1 MISFSNFG
9 SNRHPSAV
17 KVRQAVE
24 ILHRS
29 APDLEAD
36 GEMQADTAVV
46 GDLLAEF
53 SWSRLTGPANVL
65 VFPELQSANA
75 AYKLIWRLA
84 DCEAV
89 GPVLLGMSRPVHV
102 LQRGVEVADIVNM
115 AALCVVDAQEHPEK
129 PPVRRPADAV
139 QSSVDSPSETGARV
153 ATEAGPDTHD
163 RRRSVV

>member
-1 MISFSNFG
+1 
-9 SNRHPSAV
+9 
-17 KVRQAVE
+17 
-24 ILHRS
+24 
-29 APDLEAD
+29 
-36 GEMQADTAVV
+36 MQADTAVV
-46 GDLLAEF
+46 GAILEESF

-115 AALCVVDAQEHPEK
+115 AALCVLDAQEMAAEAEREET
-129 PPVRRPADAV
+129 PVRRRLDAV
-139 QSSVDSPSETGARV
+139 QSSADSPSETGARV
-153 ATEAGPDTHD
+153 ATEAGPRPHD
-163 RRRSVV
+163 PRRSVV